1 MDHEHCML
9 LALPCGRDHMDVLQQ
24 SNNLQS
30 GFITYLQ
37 QKQAAGIVN
46 IAGPGSQQVSSTN
59 LRFVFLHLYA
69 KVNKQ
74 QLLHFLIC
82 HLKNK
87 MIMTK
92 PWLEQRAP
100 VLKFLLDVC
109 VATLIQPKLYS

>member
-46 IAGPGSQQVSSTN
+46 IAGPGSQQVSTINYICDSHHSTI
-59 LRFVFLHLYA
+59 
-69 KVNKQ
+69 K
-74 QLLHFLIC
+74 
-82 HLKNK
+82 
-87 MIMTK
+87 
-92 PWLEQRAP
+92 
-100 VLKFLLDVC
+100 
-109 VATLIQPKLYS
+109 KL

>member
-46 IAGPGSQQVSSTN
+46 IAGPGSQQVSTFCFPSLN
-59 LRFVFLHLYA
+59 IIQKL
-69 KVNKQ
+69 VN
-74 QLLHFLIC
+74 
-82 HLKNK
+82 NK
-87 MIMTK
+87 
-92 PWLEQRAP
+92 
-100 VLKFLLDVC
+100 
-109 VATLIQPKLYS
+109 S